1 VGFGRIGREVSALGQ
16 AFGMRVVAWS
26 RSPITQ
32 PPEGI
37 EVVPTLAELAVC
49 SDVVSVH
56 TAPSPDG
63 PLLDAAF
70 FNAMNMGSIFINVA
84 RGGVV
89 DEEALLNAIEVRA
102 LRVGTDVFEGEPS
115 GGEAAFDSPLA
126 QHPSVVATHHV
137 GAATVQ
143 AQEAVAEV
151 LVQIIDVYSTSAQVM
166 NAVAV

>member
-1 VGFGRIGREVSALGQ
+1 
-16 AFGMRVVAWS
+16 MRVVAWS
-26 RSPITQ
+26 RSPIAQ

-37 EVVPTLAELAVC
+37 EVVPTLAELAAC

-56 TAPSPDG
+56 TAPSPNG

-70 FNAMNMGSIFINVA
+70 FNAMKIGSIFINVA

-89 DEEALLNAIEVRA
+89 DEEALLQAIEARA
-102 LRVGTDVFEGEPS
+102 LLVGTDVFEGEPV

-126 QHPSVVATHHV
+126 RHPSVVATHHV

-151 LVQIIDVYSTSAQVM
+151 LVQVIDVYSTSAEVM